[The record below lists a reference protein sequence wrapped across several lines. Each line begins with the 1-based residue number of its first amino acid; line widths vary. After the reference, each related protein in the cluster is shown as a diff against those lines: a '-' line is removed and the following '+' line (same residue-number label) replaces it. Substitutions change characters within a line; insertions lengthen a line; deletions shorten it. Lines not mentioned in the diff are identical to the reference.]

1 MWEFIK
7 TTLLYFFFPP
17 VCPICKEIAEKY
29 DTVCDKCI
37 EKILNSKEVFRLD
50 YKKKPA
56 NLLKQ
61 VFCILKYREGARDY
75 LLKLKFNNDK
85 SVVLVLKKILDIA
98 ASNADLKK
106 FLSQIDIATFVPL
119 HEERFKERGYN
130 QCDLIFRDFLI
141 SQKLPVQDLLIR
153 SKNTEKLFDLNA
165 DERKSMMK
173 DAFSAVE
180 NIDVK
185 NKNILIADDIY
196 TTGATT
202 SECAKVLKNLGA
214 KNIYVL
220 AFSSDGE

>member
-17 VCPICKEIAEKY
+17 VCPICKEITEEY
-29 DTVCDKCI
+29 NTVCDKCI
-37 EKILNSKEVFRLD
+37 EKILSSKEVFRLD
-50 YKKKPA
+50 YKKEPA
-56 NLLKQ
+56 KFLEK
-61 VFCILKYREGARDY
+61 VFCIMKYREGVREY
-75 LLKLKFNNDK
+75 LLNLKFNNDK
-85 SVVLVLKKILDIA
+85 SVVPVLKKLLDMA
-98 ASNADLKK
+98 ASNKDLKN
-106 FLSQIDIATFVPL
+106 FLSEIDIATFVPL
-119 HEERFKERGYN
+119 HEERLKERGYN

-141 SQKLPVQDLLIR
+141 SQNLPVQDLLIR

-165 DERKSMMK
+165 NERKSMMK

-185 NKNILIADDIY
+185 GKNILIADDIY